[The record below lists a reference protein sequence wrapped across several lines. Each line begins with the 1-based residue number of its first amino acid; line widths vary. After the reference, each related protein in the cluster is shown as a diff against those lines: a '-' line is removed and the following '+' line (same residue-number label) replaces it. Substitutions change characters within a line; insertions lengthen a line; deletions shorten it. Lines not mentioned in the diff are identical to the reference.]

1 MTEERRYPNKPITLD
16 RMEYIQDCAKAAARR
31 AIETGDTSEL
41 TPLSSAYHYV
51 YKYGRPDESKL
62 TRSSLPSSGLGLL

>member
-1 MTEERRYPNKPITLD
+1 MPKADPGTSRPLTVE

-31 AIETGDTSEL
+31 AIETGDTSSL
-41 TPLSSAYHYV
+41 TPLGSAYHYV